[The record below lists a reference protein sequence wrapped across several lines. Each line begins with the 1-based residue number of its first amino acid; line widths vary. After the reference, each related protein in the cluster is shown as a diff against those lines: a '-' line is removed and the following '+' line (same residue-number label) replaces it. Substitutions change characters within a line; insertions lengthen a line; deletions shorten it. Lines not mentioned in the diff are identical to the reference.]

1 MAGPRLRGP
10 WLAEVVAAIALLT
23 SAPASGFIVQ
33 DGEEG
38 RVIQTLIQTEILP
51 LFAAAPGL
59 VSGIEDLTIDP
70 DPEDAHAQIWVFS
83 IVLTEQT
90 PRGIAIIQKEL
101 TFRGARGTVPHLI
114 DQGVPRPWPDGPP
127 PPN

>member
-1 MAGPRLRGP
+1 
-10 WLAEVVAAIALLT
+10 LAEVVAAIALLT
-23 SAPASGFIVQ
+23 TVPASGFIVQ

-90 PRGIAIIQKEL
+90 PSGIAIIQKEL
-101 TFRGARGTVPHLI
+101 TFRGAVGAIPHLVN
-114 DQGVPRPWPDGPP
+114 QGVPIPWPVTPALP
-127 PPN
+127 TK